1 MPTDETGSRLRVMV
15 IDDHTLFRSGLS
27 ELLERR
33 GIEVCAAV
41 GDGEEGCR
49 LTARLRPDVVLLDLR
64 MPELDGLS
72 VLERLVAADPGSAV
86 VMLTTSSDERDL
98 VTSLRS
104 GARGYLLKDMEPEQL
119 VDSLAAVVD
128 GRTVVAP
135 EMTGVLAKVVK
146 GGELESGRPGRFSS
160 LTPRELEILR
170 HLADGQSNKEIA
182 RELGITD
189 GTVKLHVRSVL
200 RKLEVRS
207 RVEAAVIAVEERIFQ
222 RRGGASGPERVARET
237 NADSA
242 LQRG

>member
-1 MPTDETGSRLRVMV
+1 MPTDRSRLRVMV
-15 IDDHTLFRSGLS
+15 IDDHTLFRSGLR

-49 LTARLRPDVVLLDLR
+49 LAAEIEPDVVLLDLR

-72 VLERLVAADPGSAV
+72 VLKRLAALDLDCAV

-119 VDSLAAVVD
+119 VDALTAVVD
-128 GRTVVAP
+128 GETVVAP
-135 EMTGVLAKVVK
+135 EMTSVLAKVVK
-146 GGELESGRPGRFSS
+146 GGAVESGQPGRFSS
-160 LTPRELEILR
+160 LTPREFEILR
-170 HLADGQSNKEIA
+170 HLAEGQSNKEIA
-182 RELGITD
+182 RDLGITD
-189 GTVKLHVRSVL
+189 GTVKLHVRSIL
-200 RKLEVRS
+200 RKLQVRS

-222 RRGGASGPERVARET
+222 R
-237 NADSA
+237 
-242 LQRG
+242 